1 MAAKTLGALLSKV
14 RLRIGRAGPHL
25 QQGSLGHMSLPP
37 YGISLLQEHTPTH
50 TDRGTCDVCSAMW
63 CTRCGPRTTLQHF
76 VRLPLKYT
84 HGKQKMETKNVYM
97 YQMSTLMTDR
107 RRSLL
112 VFQCRY
118 KIIYWCDEEQRLA
131 SCTLRDVRK
140 DSRHFPA
147 ISECSFL
154 SNCFKCRL
162 RRLLHRA
169 ALSDRHQCLAHWQR
183 FHRLLYFSVVFE
195 FKCLSLSFAIF
206 VVVEQAGLQTKHVLD
221 GYYRKSSTVSVQSM
235 SATSGPSLYREGVK
249 QSWYFCRFHFH

>member
-76 VRLPLKYT
+76 VRLPLTYT
-84 HGKQKMETKNVYM
+84 HGQQKMETKNVYM

-154 SNCFKCRL
+154 SNCFKCTSSSSPGGAQRSTSMFG
-162 RRLLHRA
+162 
-169 ALSDRHQCLAHWQR
+169 ALTAFSP
-183 FHRLLYFSVVFE
+183 SVVF
-195 FKCLSLSFAIF
+195 FCRIWIQMSFAVFRHLCGSWTSRVANETRARWI
-206 VVVEQAGLQTKHVLD
+206 LQKVQHGIRTEHV
-221 GYYRKSSTVSVQSM
+221 R
-235 SATSGPSLYREGVK
+235 
-249 QSWYFCRFHFH
+249 YFRA